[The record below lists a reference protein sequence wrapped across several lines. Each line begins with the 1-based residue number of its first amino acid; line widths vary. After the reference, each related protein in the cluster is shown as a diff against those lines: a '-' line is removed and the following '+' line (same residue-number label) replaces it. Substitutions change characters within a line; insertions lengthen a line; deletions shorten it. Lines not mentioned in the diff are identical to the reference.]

1 MAPMQNPYAG
11 ILQQQPIGMPQ
22 PGRVAMPN
30 VPTWAIGKPQ
40 PMAPAM
46 QPMPYPQMQ
55 GYNLPAQ
62 QPLPYPYPQQQ
73 VPAGYNAVQQ
83 PLPYPY
89 PQQAQVFNGYP
100 QQPVY
105 QQQMPAGYN
114 TVQQPVYPQQPMANN
129 NMTLANT
136 RVSR

>member
-1 MAPMQNPYAG
+1 MQNPYAG
-11 ILQQQPIGMPQ
+11 ILQQQPIGMVQQ
-22 PGRVAMPN
+22 PGRALGN

-40 PMAPAM
+40 VAPTM
-46 QPMPYPQMQ
+46 QPMAYPQQ
-55 GYNLPAQ
+55 VPGYNVPVQ
-62 QPLPYPYPQQQ
+62 YPYLQQ
-73 VPAGYNAVQQ
+73 VPAGYNAIQQ

-89 PQQAQVFNGYP
+89 PQQAQVYNGYP
-100 QQPVY
+100 QQQSVY

-114 TVQQPVYPQQPMANN
+114 TVQQPMSYPQQPMANN